1 MNDFNAQNY
10 FGNQMLDSVDY
21 GNECGKKVVNM
32 KPFYAK
38 KRDEM
43 YLAYQVALEDEDMQ
57 EAERLFKEYESYK
70 KMAG

>member
-10 FGNQMLDSVDY
+10 FNTQMLDSVDY

-32 KPFYAK
+32 KLFYTK

-43 YLAYQVALEDEDMQ
+43 YLAYQVALESEDMQ
-57 EAERLFKEYESYK
+57 EAERLFKEYEAYK